1 MKTNSME
8 EVINDVMKKD
18 NVNNVAKANAIM
30 EVIVNRAL
38 RFDSAQYQDVL
49 LDNLINED
57 SSILLYQ
64 VAYIISMYKTANFCI
79 NKDSSKQYYVDLSN
93 SNFSVLGDSAYNS
106 RIVEPLSN
114 ELVWTDQDIEGT
126 RQIIPIFEGVS
137 TDTITFIINNLYSH
151 IKKGE

>member
-8 EVINDVMKKD
+8 EVINDVMRKD

-49 LDNLINED
+49 LDNLVNED

-79 NKDSSKQYYVDLSN
+79 SN
-93 SNFSVLGDSAYNS
+93 SNFSVLGDRTYNS
-106 RIVEPLSN
+106 RIVDPLPN

-137 TDTITFIINNLYSH
+137 TDIITFMINNLYSH